1 MMITAIINFYFL
13 ILVFPGHSERSAT
26 FRDRRYRENHNSNF
40 LLHQFDSAGPAGGGT
55 RDSPHQKSCQRAAGG
70 CGSGAQA
77 VFVLHGLVLSSRH
90 CSAQQLLR
98 LPLRLELLPRAA
110 FGGVKSWK
118 SISCSWLMSAR
129 CRFCSTGGMFSV
141 NSLCACLKSNENIS
155 VEAAVTQ
162 LCSALIQFIVA
173 FQLSGRA
180 WSRYSLFKVPA
191 SAFSKIL
198 QLLQEQKHFLFI
210 N

>member
-77 VFVLHGLVLSSRH
+77 VFVLHGLVLSSCH
-90 CSAQQLLR
+90 CLAQQLLR

-110 FGGVKSWK
+110 FGGVESWK
-118 SISCSWLMSAR
+118 AFPALGWCLPDVDSVPQVECSLWIPCVLAWSQMRTFLLKLLWHSCVLLWY
-129 CRFCSTGGMFSV
+129 
-141 NSLCACLKSNENIS
+141 NSLLPFSW
-155 VEAAVTQ
+155 V
-162 LCSALIQFIVA
+162 
-173 FQLSGRA
+173 GRA